1 MDTSVGRLDTSA
13 GLHTLIK
20 GGLRHMFMNMTS
32 VLTWHILAHVA
43 CPNRPISHESSRVEP
58 QFSEQSSLH

>member
-43 CPNRPISHESSRVEP
+43 CPIAPFHMNHLGWSPSFQTILL
-58 QFSEQSSLH
+58 LH